1 MYKMLRKEVNEGLAI
16 VTIDR
21 PEALNA
27 LNNAL
32 LQELKDMFTELRDD
46 EEVRA
51 IILTGAG
58 KAFVAGADIAAMNAM
73 TPIEGREM
81 MILGH
86 SLMDLIEDMEKP
98 VIAAVNGFALG
109 GGCELSMAC
118 DIRIASEKAKF
129 GQPETGL
136 GIIPGFGGTQ
146 RLPRLVGKSM
156 AKYLLFTS
164 DVIDAERAE
173 QIGLVEKVVP
183 VGALMEEA
191 EKVAR
196 RIMANGPIAVGLVKK
211 AVNKGYDLPLREAT
225 SLEIELET
233 VAFSTEDK
241 TEGMTA
247 FQEKRDKHF
256 QNK

>member
-1 MYKMLRKEVNEGLAI
+1 MYTMLKKEVNEGLAI

-191 EKVAR
+191 ENIAR

>member
-1 MYKMLRKEVNEGLAI
+1 MYTMLKKEVNEGLAI

-58 KAFVAGADIAAMNAM
+58 NAFVAGADIAAMNAM

>member
-1 MYKMLRKEVNEGLAI
+1 MYKMLKKEVNEGLAI

-32 LQELKDMFTELRDD
+32 LSELKDMFTELRDD
-46 EEVRA
+46 EAVRA
-51 IILTGAG
+51 VILTGAG

-81 MILGH
+81 MVLGH

-146 RLPRLVGKSM
+146 RLPRLVGKAM

-164 DVIDAERAE
+164 DVIGADRALE
-173 QIGLVEKVVP
+173 IGLVEFVVP
-183 VGALMEEA
+183 AESLMEEA
-191 EKVAR
+191 EKIAR
-196 RIMANGPIAVGLVKK
+196 KIMANGPIAVGLVKK
-211 AVNKGYDLPLREAT
+211 AVNKGYDLPIREAT

-233 VAFSTEDK
+233 VAFATEDK

>member
-1 MYKMLRKEVNEGLAI
+1 MYTMLKKEVNEGLAI

-191 EKVAR
+191 ENVAR

>member
-1 MYKMLRKEVNEGLAI
+1 MYTMLKKEVNEGLAI

-191 EKVAR
+191 ENIAR
-196 RIMANGPIAVGLVKK
+196 RIMATGPIAVGLVKK

>member
-1 MYKMLRKEVNEGLAI
+1 MYTMLKKEVNEGLAI

-46 EEVRA
+46 DEVRA

>member
-1 MYKMLRKEVNEGLAI
+1 MYTMLKKEVNEGLAI

-146 RLPRLVGKSM
+146 RLPRLVGKVPAVHQRRDRRRKSG
-156 AKYLLFTS
+156 ADRS
-164 DVIDAERAE
+164 RRESRPGRRAD
-173 QIGLVEKVVP
+173 G
-183 VGALMEEA
+183 
-191 EKVAR
+191 R
-196 RIMANGPIAVGLVKK
+196 
-211 AVNKGYDLPLREAT
+211 
-225 SLEIELET
+225 S
-233 VAFSTEDK
+233 
-241 TEGMTA
+241 
-247 FQEKRDKHF
+247 
-256 QNK
+256 

>member
-1 MYKMLRKEVNEGLAI
+1 MYKMLKKEVNEGLAI

-32 LQELKDMFTELRDD
+32 LSELKDMFTELRDD
-46 EEVRA
+46 EAVRA
-51 IILTGAG
+51 VILTGAG

-81 MILGH
+81 MVLGH

-146 RLPRLVGKSM
+146 RLPRLVGKAM

-164 DVIDAERAE
+164 DVIGADRALE
-173 QIGLVEKVVP
+173 IGLVEFVVP
-183 VGALMEEA
+183 AESLMEEA
-191 EKVAR
+191 ERIAR
-196 RIMANGPIAVGLVKK
+196 KIMANGPIAVGLVKK
-211 AVNKGYDLPLREAT
+211 AVNKGYDLPIREAT

-233 VAFSTEDK
+233 VAFATEDK

>member
-1 MYKMLRKEVNEGLAI
+1 MLKKEVNEGLAI

-32 LQELKDMFTELRDD
+32 LQELKDMFTELRDN

-109 GGCELSMAC
+109 GG
-118 DIRIASEKAKF
+118 
-129 GQPETGL
+129 
-136 GIIPGFGGTQ
+136 
-146 RLPRLVGKSM
+146 
-156 AKYLLFTS
+156 
-164 DVIDAERAE
+164 AE
-173 QIGLVEKVVP
+173 
-183 VGALMEEA
+183 
-191 EKVAR
+191 VAR
-196 RIMANGPIAVGLVKK
+196 Q
-211 AVNKGYDLPLREAT
+211 LR
-225 SLEIELET
+225 
-233 VAFSTEDK
+233 
-241 TEGMTA
+241 
-247 FQEKRDKHF
+247 
-256 QNK
+256 

>member
-1 MYKMLRKEVNEGLAI
+1 MYNMLKKEVNEGLAI

-32 LQELKDMFTELRDD
+32 LSELKEMFTELRDD
-46 EEVRA
+46 DTVRA

-73 TPIEGREM
+73 TPIEGRQM
-81 MILGH
+81 MVLGH
-86 SLMDLIEDMEKP
+86 SVMDLIEEIEKP

-146 RLPRLVGKSM
+146 RLPRLVGRSM

-164 DVIDAERAE
+164 DVIGADRALE
-173 QIGLVEKVVP
+173 IGLVEFVVP
-183 VGALMEEA
+183 AESLMEEA
-191 EKVAR
+191 EKMAR
-196 RIMANGPIAVGLVKK
+196 KIMANGPIAVGLVKK
-211 AVNKGYDLPLREAT
+211 AVNKGYDLPIKEAT
-225 SLEIELET
+225 QLEIELET
-233 VAFSTEDK
+233 VAFATEDK

-256 QNK
+256 VNK

>member
-1 MYKMLRKEVNEGLAI
+1 MYTMLKKEVNEGLAI

-46 EEVRA
+46 E
-51 IILTGAG
+51 
-58 KAFVAGADIAAMNAM
+58 
-73 TPIEGREM
+73 
-81 MILGH
+81 
-86 SLMDLIEDMEKP
+86 EKP

>member
-16 VTIDR
+16 ITIDR

-32 LQELKDMFTELRDD
+32 LSELKDMFTELRDD
-46 EEVRA
+46 EAVRA
-51 IILTGAG
+51 VILTGAG

-81 MILGH
+81 MVLGH

-146 RLPRLVGKSM
+146 RLPRLVGKAM

-164 DVIDAERAE
+164 DVIGADRALE
-173 QIGLVEKVVP
+173 IGLVEFVVP
-183 VGALMEEA
+183 AESLMEEA
-191 EKVAR
+191 EKIAR
-196 RIMANGPIAVGLVKK
+196 KIMANGPIAVGLVKK
-211 AVNKGYDLPLREAT
+211 AVNKGYDLPIREAT

-233 VAFSTEDK
+233 VAFATEDK

>member
-1 MYKMLRKEVNEGLAI
+1 
-16 VTIDR
+16 
-21 PEALNA
+21 
-27 LNNAL
+27 
-32 LQELKDMFTELRDD
+32 
-46 EEVRA
+46 
-51 IILTGAG
+51 
-58 KAFVAGADIAAMNAM
+58 
-73 TPIEGREM
+73 
-81 MILGH
+81 
-86 SLMDLIEDMEKP
+86 
-98 VIAAVNGFALG
+98 
-109 GGCELSMAC
+109 MAC

>member
-1 MYKMLRKEVNEGLAI
+1 MYEMLKKEVREGLAI

-32 LQELKDMFTELRDD
+32 LTELKEMFTELRDD
-46 EEVRA
+46 ETVHA
-51 IILTGAG
+51 VILTGAG

-73 TPIEGREM
+73 TPIEGRQM
-81 MILGH
+81 MVLGH
-86 SLMDLIEDMEKP
+86 SVMDLIEEMEKP

-146 RLPRLVGKSM
+146 RLPRLVGRSM

-164 DVIDAERAE
+164 DVIGAQRAE
-173 QIGLVEKVVP
+173 QIGLVEMVVP
-183 VGALMEEA
+183 AESLMEEA

-196 RIMANGPIAVGLVKK
+196 KIMANGPIAVGLVKK
-211 AVNKGYDLPLREAT
+211 AVNKGYDLPIKEAT
-225 SLEIELET
+225 QLEIELET
-233 VAFSTEDK
+233 VAFATEDK

-256 QNK
+256 VNK

>member
-1 MYKMLRKEVNEGLAI
+1 MYTMLKKEVNEGLAI

>member
-1 MYKMLRKEVNEGLAI
+1 MLKKEVNEGLAI

-241 TEGMTA
+241 IEGMTA

>member
-1 MYKMLRKEVNEGLAI
+1 MYTMLKKEVNEGLAI

-211 AVNKGYDLPLREAT
+211 AVNKGYDLPLREET

>member
-1 MYKMLRKEVNEGLAI
+1 MLKKEVNEGLAI

-46 EEVRA
+46 DEVRA

>member
-1 MYKMLRKEVNEGLAI
+1 MLKKEVNEGLAI

>member
-1 MYKMLRKEVNEGLAI
+1 MYNMLKKEVNEGLAI

-32 LQELKDMFTELRDD
+32 LSELKEMFTELRDD
-46 EEVRA
+46 ETVRA

-73 TPIEGREM
+73 TPIEGRQM
-81 MILGH
+81 MVLGH
-86 SLMDLIEDMEKP
+86 SVMDLIEEIEKP

-146 RLPRLVGKSM
+146 RLPRLVGRSM

-164 DVIDAERAE
+164 DVIGADRALE
-173 QIGLVEKVVP
+173 IGLVEFVVP
-183 VGALMEEA
+183 AESLMEEA
-191 EKVAR
+191 EKMAR
-196 RIMANGPIAVGLVKK
+196 KIMANGPIAVGLVKK
-211 AVNKGYDLPLREAT
+211 AVNKGYDLPIKEAT
-225 SLEIELET
+225 QLEIELET
-233 VAFSTEDK
+233 VAFATEDK

-256 QNK
+256 VNK

>member
-1 MYKMLRKEVNEGLAI
+1 MYTMLKKEVNEGLAI

-32 LQELKDMFTELRDD
+32 LQELTDMFTELRDD

>member
-1 MYKMLRKEVNEGLAI
+1 V
-16 VTIDR
+16 
-21 PEALNA
+21 
-27 LNNAL
+27 
-32 LQELKDMFTELRDD
+32 RDD

-51 IILTGAG
+51 IILTGTG

-73 TPIEGREM
+73 TAIEGREM

-86 SLMDLIEDMEKP
+86 SLIDLIEDMEKP

>member
-1 MYKMLRKEVNEGLAI
+1 MYTMLKKEVNEGLAI

-46 EEVRA
+46 EAVRA

-196 RIMANGPIAVGLVKK
+196 KIMANGPIAVGLVKK

-225 SLEIELET
+225 QLEIELET

>member
-1 MYKMLRKEVNEGLAI
+1 MYNMLKKEVNEGLAI

-21 PEALNA
+21 PKALNA

-32 LQELKDMFTELRDD
+32 LSELKEMFTELRDD
-46 EEVRA
+46 EAVRA

-73 TPIEGREM
+73 TPIEGRQM
-81 MILGH
+81 MVLGH
-86 SLMDLIEDMEKP
+86 SVMDLIEEIEKP

-146 RLPRLVGKSM
+146 RLPRLVGRSM

-164 DVIDAERAE
+164 DVIGADRALE
-173 QIGLVEKVVP
+173 IGLVEFVVP
-183 VGALMEEA
+183 AESLMEEA
-191 EKVAR
+191 EKMAR
-196 RIMANGPIAVGLVKK
+196 KIMANGPIAVGLVKK
-211 AVNKGYDLPLREAT
+211 AVNKGYDLPIKEAT
-225 SLEIELET
+225 QLEIELET
-233 VAFSTEDK
+233 VAFATEDK

-256 QNK
+256 VNK

>member
-1 MYKMLRKEVNEGLAI
+1 MLKKEVNEGLAI

-51 IILTGAG
+51 IILTGAC

>member
-32 LQELKDMFTELRDD
+32 LSELKDMFTELRDD
-46 EEVRA
+46 EAVRA
-51 IILTGAG
+51 VILTGAG

-81 MILGH
+81 MVLGH

-146 RLPRLVGKSM
+146 RLPRLVGKAM

-164 DVIDAERAE
+164 DVIGADRALE
-173 QIGLVEKVVP
+173 IGLVEFVVP
-183 VGALMEEA
+183 AESLMEEA
-191 EKVAR
+191 EKIAR
-196 RIMANGPIAVGLVKK
+196 KIMANGPIAVGLVKK
-211 AVNKGYDLPLREAT
+211 AVNKGYDLPIREAT
-225 SLEIELET
+225 SLEI
-233 VAFSTEDK
+233 VAFATEDK

>member
-32 LQELKDMFTELRDD
+32 LSELKDMFTELRDD
-46 EEVRA
+46 EAVRA
-51 IILTGAG
+51 VILTGAG

-81 MILGH
+81 MVLGH

-146 RLPRLVGKSM
+146 RLPRLVGKAM

-164 DVIDAERAE
+164 DVIGADRALE
-173 QIGLVEKVVP
+173 IGLVEFVVP
-183 VGALMEEA
+183 AESLMEEA
-191 EKVAR
+191 EKIAR
-196 RIMANGPIAVGLVKK
+196 KIMANGPIAVGLVKK
-211 AVNKGYDLPLREAT
+211 AVNKGYDLPIREAT

-233 VAFSTEDK
+233 VAFATEDK